1 MKTKYSEIPEVK
13 SLRWIGLNFPHID
26 DPKDDND
33 KICNAIHAYVTAGA
47 NKIEA
52 LAKEIDELKAKLSLK
67 DECVL

>member
-13 SLRWIGLNFPHID
+13 SLRWIGLNFPQIN

-47 NKIEA
+47 DKIEA
-52 LAKEIDELKAKLSLK
+52 LAKEVDRLKSKLDSLEK
-67 DECVL
+67 GVL